1 MINYLTKRSSLRL
14 TKSTI
19 ALSIGLSFLILLLL
33 FIPANILK
41 SSNVW
46 ATAIEIPVYML
57 TTRDNREQ
65 AEGVKGE
72 YGYNDRYP
80 LRDINQLF
88 RDCPTEIAVFVHGWH
103 NDHYKAKERLD
114 RVKMSL
120 EYRNYYIPLIGLSWN
135 STIDWEPVKV
145 TAKENGP
152 KLAQFILDYKERC
165 KYEQNKEVN
174 VRILGHSLGS
184 RVILSALQSLH
195 ENRFWNNHTNNFKI
209 ASVHLMGAAVD
220 DEEVSK
226 DPLDVSNDPVKFA
239 YGNAIEAEV
248 TRFYNLLDRQDNI
261 LQFVYTYFEDSQAL
275 GNNGKQVGIDEVSTP
290 PYYDIDVQSK
300 IEPIGNADGIADQH
314 LLLCRY
320 FSSELCEITI
330 KDYDIGLCI
339 GYVFSYTCGVDRGD
353 NHAGYIGFRNLS
365 SQYMLANDGAMK
377 EVVEH
382 WRIN

>member
-1 MINYLTKRSSLRL
+1 MTK
-14 TKSTI
+14 KCQK
-19 ALSIGLSFLILLLL
+19 
-33 FIPANILK
+33 N
-41 SSNVW
+41 
-46 ATAIEIPVYML
+46 
-57 TTRDNREQ
+57 
-65 AEGVKGE
+65 
-72 YGYNDRYP
+72 
-80 LRDINQLF
+80 
-88 RDCPTEIAVFVHGWH
+88 
-103 NDHYKAKERLD
+103 
-114 RVKMSL
+114 
-120 EYRNYYIPLIGLSWN
+120 
-135 STIDWEPVKV
+135 
-145 TAKENGP
+145 
-152 KLAQFILDYKERC
+152 
-165 KYEQNKEVN
+165 
-174 VRILGHSLGS
+174 
-184 RVILSALQSLH
+184 
-195 ENRFWNNHTNNFKI
+195 
-209 ASVHLMGAAVD
+209 
-220 DEEVSK
+220 
-226 DPLDVSNDPVKFA
+226 PLDVSNDPVKFA

-330 KDYDIGLCI
+330 KDYDVGLCI

-365 SQYMLANDGAMK
+365 SQYMLANNGAMK